1 MTLTWREG
9 ADVELVD
16 GYTVTDADAR
26 QVGLIRQSRV
36 AIEGGFV
43 HINATGTD
51 MVQVVSAPAVR
62 RITYRPHEEACS

>member
-1 MTLTWREG
+1 MSLTWREG
-9 ADVELVD
+9 ADIELAD

-43 HINATGTD
+43 HINAAGTD

-62 RITYRPHEEACS
+62 RITYHTQEEPRG